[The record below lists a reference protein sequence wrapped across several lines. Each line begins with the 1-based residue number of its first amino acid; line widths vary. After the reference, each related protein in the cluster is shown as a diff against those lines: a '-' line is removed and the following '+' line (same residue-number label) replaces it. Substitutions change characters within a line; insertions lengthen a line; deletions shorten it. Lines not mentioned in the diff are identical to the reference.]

1 MDLTEREITILS
13 TITRIY
19 IEQGIPVGSRTVSK
33 ESRLNLSAATIRNV
47 MADLTDK
54 GYLEQPHTSAGR
66 VPTQAGF
73 RFYLDRVVNLSPLP
87 GSEKKVMQAHLSNA
101 GLEVTDLLRHAGKTL
116 SNLSQQV
123 SMVLS
128 PMHGKMRWRQVEFA
142 LIKPTLVMV
151 VIILQGGI
159 IQKKLIELERP
170 VSSDDLVRF
179 SNYLNEA
186 FKDMTISQVRHKI
199 LRELGNA
206 TRQLSDY
213 LGTALHLVK
222 ETVDAQC
229 DRELF
234 VDGALRVL
242 PGLDAPAAAG
252 ELICLLEERQTLLD
266 MLEKIMEASD
276 GVLVALGSE
285 ASPTLTG
292 VSVIAS
298 PYSFRGETLGMVGVI
313 GPLRM
318 DYADV
323 MPKVDFTAQILTQVL
338 QKRF

>member
-1 MDLTEREITILS
+1 MDLTEREVTTLS
-13 TITRIY
+13 TIIRLY
-19 IEQGIPVGSRTVSK
+19 IEQGAPVGSRTVCKGS
-33 ESRLNLSAATIRNV
+33 SLGLSAATIRNV

-54 GYLEQPHTSAGR
+54 GYLDQPHTSAGR
-66 VPTQAGF
+66 VPTQKGF
-73 RFYLDRVVNLSPLP
+73 RFYLDRVISLSPLP
-87 GSEKKVMQAHLSNA
+87 ATEKQVMQARMGNA

-116 SNLSQQV
+116 SNLSRQV

-128 PMHGKMRWRQVEFA
+128 PMHGQMRWRQVEFA

-179 SNYLNEA
+179 SNYLNES
-186 FKDMTISQVRHKI
+186 FKDMTISQVRHQI

-206 TRQLSDY
+206 TRQLSDC
-213 LGTALHLVK
+213 LGTALRLVK
-222 ETVDAQC
+222 ETVDAQR

-234 VDGALRVL
+234 VDGTLRVL
-242 PGLDAPAAAG
+242 PGMDAPDAAG

-298 PYSFRGETLGMVGVI
+298 PYSFRGEVLGMVGVI

-318 DYADV
+318 DYAAV